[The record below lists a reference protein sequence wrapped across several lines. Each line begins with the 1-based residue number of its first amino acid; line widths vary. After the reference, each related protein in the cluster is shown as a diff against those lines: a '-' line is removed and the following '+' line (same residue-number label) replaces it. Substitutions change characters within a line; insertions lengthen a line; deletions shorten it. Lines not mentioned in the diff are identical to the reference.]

1 MGEGFATMGLI
12 GTLLAVVLAVIYI
25 LLPVKLWRMA
35 DRIKEINENSK
46 KQTELLGA
54 IQSQLSA
61 QTATL
66 SAMNTQLAKLLIA
79 GYSKPETSSA

>member
-1 MGEGFATMGLI
+1 MGEGFATMGLV
-12 GTLLAVVLAVIYI
+12 GTLVAIVLAVIYV

-35 DRIKEINENSK
+35 DRIKQMNDNSK
-46 KQTELLGA
+46 KQTELLDA

-66 SAMNTQLAKLLIA
+66 SAMNSQLAKLIIA
-79 GYSKPETSSA
+79 GYSKPDTSST